1 MNYIKYFDPIR
12 SKYFSQATK
21 CGFFDLIRKM
31 GYIGKNWREV
41 KNSIKL
47 SEKFLSKVK
56 PETALKN
63 KIDGAGK
70 KMEEQILRLE
80 QAHNKL
86 KQNHERIFKKIV
98 EAKLTRNES
107 KARTYATELT
117 EIRKVRD
124 RIDNAKL
131 SMEQIKERLSTVSE
145 LGDIVVTLSPCMS
158 LIKGLAPSI
167 STLMPQ
173 MHSSMENLTSTLGD
187 MITDSSLT
195 QESMTPAYQGNDET
209 EAILKEAHD
218 VLEGRTLSNIPEPP
232 TTVPENFSKE
242 KESMI

>member
-1 MNYIKYFDPIR
+1 
-12 SKYFSQATK
+12 
-21 CGFFDLIRKM
+21 M
-31 GYIGKNWREV
+31 GYIGKNWRGV
-41 KNSIKL
+41 KNSINL
-47 SEKFLSKVK
+47 SQKFLGRVK

-63 KIDGAGK
+63 KVEDAGK
-70 KMEEQILRLE
+70 KMEQQILRLE

-107 KARTYATELT
+107 KARTYAAELL

-124 RIDNAKL
+124 RIGGAKL
-131 SMEQIKERLSTVSE
+131 SMEQIKLRLSTVSE

-167 STLMPQ
+167 SALMPQ

-187 MITDSSLT
+187 MITDSSIT
-195 QESMTPAYQGNDET
+195 HESITPTYQGNEET
-209 EAILKEAHD
+209 AAILKEAHD
-218 VLEGRTLSNIPEPP
+218 VLEGRTLSSIPEPP
-232 TTVPENFSKE
+232 TTLSKNFSE
-242 KESMI
+242 ENESMI